1 MQQRLLQQKLKI
13 KKPKLLR
20 SNPYRISAIKLWGLS
35 STEVLIEDEDI
46 LVNSRRIV
54 LRVENSLH
62 EDEEVSDYV
71 KLRLFLARETA
82 MLKYREIYD
91 KA

>member
-1 MQQRLLQQKLKI
+1 
-13 KKPKLLR
+13 
-20 SNPYRISAIKLWGLS
+20 
-35 STEVLIEDEDI
+35 LIDDEDI

-54 LRVENSLH
+54 LKVETSLH

-71 KLRLFLARETA
+71 ALRLFLARETA

>member
-1 MQQRLLQQKLKI
+1 VQQLLLQQKLKI
-13 KKPKLLR
+13 KKSKLLR
-20 SNPYRISAIKLWGLS
+20 SNPYRISAIKLLGLS

-54 LRVENSLH
+54 LRVENSIH

-71 KLRLFLARETA
+71 RLRLLLARETA

>member
-1 MQQRLLQQKLKI
+1 VQQRLLQQKLKI
-13 KKPKLLR
+13 KKSKLLR
-20 SNPYRISAIKLWGLS
+20 SNPYRISAIKLQGLS

-71 KLRLFLARETA
+71 RLRLILARETA